1 MSVYKHAKSP
11 FYQIEFQLNGHTF
24 RGSSKTRNKKEAE
37 ALERAWRIKAMAEIE
52 ERRRSTTGPL
62 TLSMAAGRYMT
73 EVMTGKASEGDT
85 YRSLE
90 RLIKSIGGATRMDQ
104 ITDAHVAS
112 FIAKRRTD
120 NRYGKKK
127 KQDDSAMG
135 TVSNASINRETA
147 VLKRLFM
154 RARRTWKITLPNE
167 PDWRGHMLP
176 EEAERVREIH
186 EDEADIL
193 YSGLR
198 DDYLPWLEFAH
209 MSGLRLNETLLRWT
223 SVNWKTGQI
232 RTKGKGNKWVVT
244 QITPSIRAVL
254 EPLIGH
260 HPEFVFTYI
269 AKRSSK
275 PGNKIRGQRYPLTYS
290 GIQSHWRRFK
300 DKSGISDLRIHDI
313 RHDAAS
319 KIVRETGN
327 LKVGQ
332 KLLNHSSI
340 SVTAKYAH
348 VLDTEVADAMERVAK
363 TREIRKGG
371 TKGNGE

>member
-1 MSVYKHAKSP
+1 MPVYKHPKSP
-11 FYQIEFQLNGHTF
+11 YYQIEFQLHGHSF
-24 RGSSKTRNKKEAE
+24 RGSSKTKNKKEAE
-37 ALERAWRIKAMAEIE
+37 ALEREWRAQAAKDIK
-52 ERRRSTTGPL
+52 ERKRSVSGPP

-73 EVMTGKASEGDT
+73 EVMTGKASEADT

-112 FIAKRRTD
+112 FIAKRRKD
-120 NRYGKKK
+120 HRYGKKK

-135 TVSNASINRETA
+135 VVSNATINRETA

-154 RARRTWKITLPNE
+154 RARRTWKLTLPNE

-176 EEAERVREIH
+176 EEVERVREIH

-223 SVNWKTGQI
+223 SVNWKTGLI

-244 QITPSIRAVL
+244 QITPSIRSVL
-254 EPLIGH
+254 EPLVGH
-260 HPEFVFTYI
+260 HPEFVFTYV
-269 AKRSSK
+269 AKRTSK
-275 PGNKIRGQRYPLTYS
+275 AGKKIRGQRYPLTYS
-290 GIQSHWRRFK
+290 GIQSYWRRFK
-300 DKSGISDLRIHDI
+300 EKSGLDDLRIHDI

-332 KLLNHSSI
+332 KLLNHSSV

-348 VLDTEVADAMERVAK
+348 VLDTEVAEAMERVAK
-363 TREIRKGG
+363 SRNNSRNSQKDGS
-371 TKGNGE
+371 